1 MSKIAILEQMNGIG
15 GDGMRN
21 ENNRTRL
28 LYTILTMTVH
38 VKQRRNDDTVPD
50 GRE

>member
-1 MSKIAILEQMNGIG
+1 VAGFNPSMSKIAILEQMNGIG

-28 LYTILTMTVH
+28 LYTTLTMTVH
-38 VKQRRNDDTVPD
+38 VKAN
-50 GRE
+50 EK